1 MAGEAQDEREC
12 KDLNGKCSRAM
23 TYQWTGPG
31 AAPEFEQALA
41 DTYVGKYILIGVTYL
56 DHQGQLL
63 EQVQMHGTIEL
74 ASPDGIVIA
83 LGGLRAGE
91 SWVMPPVLDSISPAA
106 PGVYNLRSTGERV
119 EDPDLLATWSVTKP
133 CEH

>member
-1 MAGEAQDEREC
+1 
-12 KDLNGKCSRAM
+12 M
-23 TYQWTGPG
+23 TYQWTGDG
-31 AAPEFEQALA
+31 TAPEFDQALA

-63 EQVQMHGTIEL
+63 EQVQMHGTIES
-74 ASPDGIVIA
+74 ASPDGIAIA

-91 SWVMPPVLDSISPAA
+91 SWVMPPTLDAISSAG
-106 PGVYNLRSTGERV
+106 PGVYNLRSTGESV